1 MWKDWIGQVLQEIQA
16 DSKFDQDFDEKSFS
30 KLAENSKSLQDDA
43 YIQNYQLVT
52 KQVANGLFS
61 LLPSQRLAQTAKT
74 MPEKERK
81 SEKVNLETFIEN
93 LCQDNTKWAKYTHQF
108 WAGVS

>member
-1 MWKDWIGQVLQEIQA
+1 
-16 DSKFDQDFDEKSFS
+16 
-30 KLAENSKSLQDDA
+30 LAENSKSLQDDA

-61 LLPSQRLAQTAKT
+61 LLPAKRLAQTAKT

-81 SEKVNLETFIEN
+81 SENVNLETFIEN